1 MGALPIIIFFDKIG
15 EKNNK
20 IMGACVCHLLL
31 VVNLGNI
38 LLVLGLSQGWHRGSQ
53 PNISKVYGHFRWYYD

>member
-20 IMGACVCHLLL
+20 IMGALWAPSPYLFFLIGV
-31 VVNLGNI
+31 
-38 LLVLGLSQGWHRGSQ
+38 
-53 PNISKVYGHFRWYYD
+53 SKKVMEWIEIDLPRVDQCSNP

>member
-20 IMGACVCHLLL
+20 IMGALWAPSPYLFFLIGV
-31 VVNLGNI
+31 
-38 LLVLGLSQGWHRGSQ
+38 
-53 PNISKVYGHFRWYYD
+53 SKKVMEWIEIDLPLCRSMF

>member
-20 IMGACVCHLLL
+20 IMGALWAPSPYL
-31 VVNLGNI
+31 
-38 LLVLGLSQGWHRGSQ
+38 
-53 PNISKVYGHFRWYYD
+53 FF